1 MVVQYNKRDLPGA
14 TPIDDLRSELSIPEG
29 IPEYEAQAV
38 SGVGVFETLKGITRE
53 CLKLIPDPSNLPE
66 GRTDSITPDKRPS
79 MHPEANTTVT
89 VPAAAKVPTLDGS
102 SST

>member
-1 MVVQYNKRDLPGA
+1 MD
-14 TPIDDLRSELSIPEG
+14 
-29 IPEYEAQAV
+29 
-38 SGVGVFETLKGITRE
+38 F
-53 CLKLIPDPSNLPE
+53 
-66 GRTDSITPDKRPS
+66 ITPDKRPS